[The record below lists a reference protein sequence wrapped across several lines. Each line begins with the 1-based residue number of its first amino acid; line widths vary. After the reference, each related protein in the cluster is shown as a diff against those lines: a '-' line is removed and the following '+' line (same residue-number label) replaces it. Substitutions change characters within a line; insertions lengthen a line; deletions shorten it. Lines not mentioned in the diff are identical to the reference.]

1 MLLSSTIGSVAAANP
16 AAGAAVQK
24 QSVTGAVLAS
34 LTAGTETD
42 PGASSLLGAVFGRA
56 QEVQA
61 LLSSLQPHLGHNV
74 NTTA

>member
-1 MLLSSTIGSVAAANP
+1 MSLSGTVSSVAAANP

-42 PGASSLLGAVFGRA
+42 PGASSLLGAVFGQA
-56 QEVQA
+56 QEVQT
-61 LLSSLQPHLGHNV
+61 LLASLQPHLGRNV